1 MSENFSI
8 LDAGRE
14 AGQSIG
20 LVEGGREY
28 RFAELARM
36 AERRMEQLSADG
48 PLPRFHAVAGTNS
61 VDTLVTLYAL
71 LELRVPALML
81 HPRLTVGEVAAEIE
95 ATERASHGLPADAA
109 AILYTSGTTGRAK
122 GAVLTRGS
130 LAASARAS
138 AANMGWQE
146 GDRWMLVMP
155 VARVGG
161 LSILTRCLAA
171 RQAVVLCPKFDAA
184 DMPGLLERQKVSLV
198 SLVPTMLSLVF
209 QAHPEWTPA
218 PRLRAVQLGGAAA
231 SAGLLA
237 RASQRRLPVLITYGC
252 TETCSQVA
260 VTPYDMRWEAAR
272 SGVGRP
278 LPGAEIRID
287 EGRVMV
293 RGAMRMAGYLG
304 EAALSPQAWFDTGD
318 LGEFD
323 TQGFLHLNGRRTDL
337 VVTGGENVYPV
348 EVERVLEACPGV
360 EAAAV
365 FGVPDEI
372 WGHTIALAM
381 VPGEHPPADQEL
393 RDFAR
398 RHLASYKRP
407 RWVCH
412 VPDLP
417 LNGAGKLDRPALAAL
432 CSRLRPLRG

>member
-1 MSENFSI
+1 MSDNFSI
-8 LDAGRE
+8 LDAARE
-14 AGQSIG
+14 AGHAVGVVDGDRQ
-20 LVEGGREY
+20 Y
-28 RFAELARM
+28 RFSELARL
-36 AERRMEQLSADG
+36 AERRMDQLAADG

-95 ATERASHGLPADAA
+95 ATERASQGLPRDAA
-109 AILYTSGTTGRAK
+109 AILYTSGTTGKAK

-130 LAASARAS
+130 LSASARAS
-138 AANMGWQE
+138 ASNMGWRD

-171 RQAVVLCPKFDAA
+171 RQAVVLCPRFDAREL
-184 DMPGLLERQKVSLV
+184 PGLLERQQVSLV
-198 SLVPTMLSLVF
+198 SLVPTMLSLLF
-209 QAHPEWTPA
+209 QAHPLWTP
-218 PRLRAVQLGGAAA
+218 PERLRAVQLGGAAA

-237 RASQRRLPVLITYGC
+237 RSAQRRLPIVITYGC

-260 VTPYDMRWEAAR
+260 VTPYEMRWEAAR
-272 SGVGRP
+272 AGAGLP

-287 EGRVMV
+287 EGRVLV
-293 RGAMRMAGYLG
+293 RGPMRMAGYLG
-304 EAALSPQAWFDTGD
+304 EAPLSPQDWFDTGD

-323 TQGFLHLNGRRTDL
+323 AQGYLQLNGRRTDM
-337 VVTGGENVYPV
+337 VVTGGENVYPA
-348 EVERVLEACPGV
+348 EVERVLESCPGV

-365 FGVPDEI
+365 FGIPDEI
-372 WGHTIALAM
+372 WGHTIAVALT
-381 VPGEHPPADQEL
+381 PGECPPQDHEL

-417 LNGAGKLDRPALAAL
+417 MNAAGKLDRPALAAL
-432 CSRLRPLRG
+432 APRLRALRG